1 MLPFFLKRN
10 LEKIFINDSEIIKR
24 LDKRRESRNIYDKDL
39 LGRPVKCLDL
49 SNKEEIIPDG
59 RLRIDKG
66 SARFECFFSSRK

>member
-39 LGRPVKCLDL
+39 LGRP
-49 SNKEEIIPDG
+49 S
-59 RLRIDKG
+59 
-66 SARFECFFSSRK
+66 